1 MVDPQQIQLVNALA
15 QQATEAELERNS
27 AKDRLDIALYRA
39 QQPNPYR
46 WRQHGAAWIFAGVV
60 GMSGTVYAFQKEAPY
75 VMPMAAGAGLSAG
88 LLSNAVDKRRQ
99 TDAKQDRLEM
109 CRYGLGEAEKHLR
122 QTVTLYR
129 EEEETGWLM
138 YALNTSKESLLTL
151 RTWMADP
158 RRTMKDTV
166 LESIDIVTT
175 QFLKQPLEDD
185 QLNSSLTI
193 ERQYRKVRG
202 ELFDGAIALK
212 KDEFLANV
220 FAKHHFLR
228 EQELQQ
234 AGLKTDLFIQST
246 AVGVGSVTGLLA
258 GAGITALSA
267 KAAAMGSSKMA
278 IAAHSITGTIGI
290 TAVVGAGLLAAG
302 TLHNWMSKA
311 DKQRRQREAQ
321 QFEEAFAVTA
331 QILEMVMRAQTAQDV
346 AERRIHLQAAY
357 DGFNALK
364 RQALKGQDIEMKQ
377 YVEILGDRLQRSL
390 RAIAKQQPLSSKF
403 RLNLFST
410 RN

>member
-60 GMSGTVYAFQKEAPY
+60 GMSGTVYALQKEAPY
-75 VMPMAAGAGLSAG
+75 VMPIAAGAGLSVG
-88 LLSNAVDKRRQ
+88 LLSNAADKRRQ
-99 TDAKQDRLEM
+99 TNAKQDRLEM
-109 CRYGLGEAEKHLR
+109 CRHGLGEAEKHLR

-138 YALNTSKESLLTL
+138 YALNTSKDSFLTL

-158 RRTMKDTV
+158 RRTMKDAV

-175 QFLKQPLEDD
+175 QFLGQPLEDR
-185 QLNSSLTI
+185 LNPSLTT
-193 ERQYRKVRG
+193 ERHYRNVRRQ
-202 ELFDGAIALK
+202 LFEEEIALK

-234 AGLKTDLFIQST
+234 AGLKADLFIQST
-246 AVGVGSVTGLLA
+246 AIGVGSVTGLLA

-267 KAAAMGSSKMA
+267 KAAAIGSSKMA

-302 TLHNWMSKA
+302 TLHNWMSKT
-311 DKQRRQREAQ
+311 DQQRRQREAQ
-321 QFEEAFAVTA
+321 QFEEAFAATA
-331 QILEMVMRAQTAQDV
+331 QILETVMQAQTAQDV

-357 DGFNALK
+357 DGFCTLK

-390 RAIAKQQPLSSKF
+390 RAIAKQQQPLSSKF
-403 RLNLFST
+403 RLNLFSP
-410 RN
+410 RS

>member
-60 GMSGTVYAFQKEAPY
+60 GMSGTVYALQKEAPY
-75 VMPMAAGAGLSAG
+75 VMPMAAGVGLSAG

-99 TDAKQDRLEM
+99 TNAKQDRLEL

-158 RRTMKDTV
+158 RRTMKDAV

-175 QFLKQPLEDD
+175 QFLEQPLDD
-185 QLNSSLTI
+185 LRSLSLTT
-193 ERQYRKVRG
+193 ERNYRQVRRQ
-202 ELFDGAIALK
+202 LFDEAIALK

-311 DKQRRQREAQ
+311 DQQRRQREAQ

-331 QILEMVMRAQTAQDV
+331 QILETVMQAQTVQDV

-357 DGFNALK
+357 DGFCTLK
-364 RQALKGQDIEMKQ
+364 RRLLKGQDIEMKQ

-390 RAIAKQQPLSSKF
+390 RAIAKQQPLSGKF
-403 RLNLFST
+403 RLNLFSS
-410 RN
+410 RS